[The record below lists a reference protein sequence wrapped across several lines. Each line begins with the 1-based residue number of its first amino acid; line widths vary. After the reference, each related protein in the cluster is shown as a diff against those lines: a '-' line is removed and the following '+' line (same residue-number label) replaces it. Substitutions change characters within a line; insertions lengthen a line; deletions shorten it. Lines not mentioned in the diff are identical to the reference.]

1 MQLDLTVLQNIGSE
15 FSSAAGGSPQGRR
28 AAGQK
33 LNPSDKATN
42 ANDFRSNLERAGRH
56 RETVSQKKNECDA
69 STAQTENRSR
79 TRVNSNNAPQIKGE
93 PASVD
98 SSTPQAPEEEKIKTI
113 EDENLIALVPI
124 VTDTVDPAIDTAGE
138 TKVIDFGQPTE
149 TPPEMSSAGAKDV
162 ISDLPIEVLSGVLP
176 NVGQNNGTPEHH
188 VAAVES
194 DSSVSGG
201 IAHGPGGSMAFEGEN
216 ISNAAASADHIKEAP
231 GGMDSANT
239 GKSFRTTADFMIDSK
254 ASGAISDQPDIQLSG
269 KSLSEPQIIVA
280 KSDHSSEV
288 SEHTPEIAAGKAL
301 AQEQA
306 GSERQ
311 SPENAKTAGIV
322 APISEKATVDEG
334 PHRKVFMNESMG
346 RTEADKASR
355 LVVDTEHSSRSH
367 QNSVAP
373 NDSNGS
379 QDGSSASA
387 PKTGSD
393 GDQSIKINDFV
404 SSSQRPVAGDG
415 TTPVIADNLD
425 SRPSAPKTDVLN
437 QIVDRAVFK
446 LSNGQ
451 SEVRI
456 DLKPDFLGPV
466 RLQIVTESHQVSLR
480 ILAESHAVKGI
491 IEGNLGQLKND
502 LQTQGLKV
510 DEIDVSVAKD
520 FNDSDRRSNSAA
532 YGENGRRGFAF
543 KGQNHQRNESPD
555 SRPLPN
561 RLNSRAGGID
571 YFA

>member
-1 MQLDLTVLQNIGSE
+1 MQLDFTVLQNIGSE
-15 FSSAAGGSPQGRR
+15 ISSAAGGSPQGRR

-33 LNPSDKATN
+33 LNPSDTATN
-42 ANDFRSNLERAGRH
+42 ANDFRSNLERAGGY

-69 STAQTENRSR
+69 STAQTENRAR
-79 TRVNSNNAPQIKGE
+79 TKVNSNSAPQMKGE

-98 SSTPQAPEEEKIKTI
+98 SSTPQAPEEEKTKTT

-149 TPPEMSSAGAKDV
+149 TPSEMSSAGAKDV
-162 ISDLPIEVLSGVLP
+162 ISDLPIEVPSGVLP
-176 NVGQNNGTPEHH
+176 TVGQNDGTAESQ
-188 VAAVES
+188 VAAVKSES
-194 DSSVSGG
+194 PVSGG
-201 IAHGPGGSMAFEGEN
+201 VAPGPGVSVAFEGEN
-216 ISNAAASADHIKEAP
+216 TSSAAASADHIKEAP
-231 GGMDSANT
+231 EGMDSANT
-239 GKSFRTTADFMIDSK
+239 GKPFPTTADFMVDSK
-254 ASGAISDQPDIQLSG
+254 ASGAISDQPDNQLSG

-288 SEHTPEIAAGKAL
+288 SEHVPEIAAGKAL

-311 SPENAKTAGIV
+311 SPESAKTAGKI

-334 PHRKVFMNESMG
+334 PHRSVLLNESMG

-355 LVVDTEHSSRSH
+355 LVVDNEHSSRPH
-367 QNSVAP
+367 QNSVVP
-373 NDSNGS
+373 NDSPGS

-387 PKTGSD
+387 PKNGPD
-393 GDQSIKINDFV
+393 GDQSVKINDFV
-404 SSSQRPVAGDG
+404 FSSQRPVAGDG
-415 TTPVIADNLD
+415 TTPVSAENLD
-425 SRPSAPKTDVLN
+425 SRPSAPKADVLN

-446 LSNGQ
+446 LSKGQ

-480 ILAESHAVKGI
+480 ILTESHAVKGI

-532 YGENGRRGFAF
+532 HGEHGRRGFAF

-555 SRPLPN
+555 SRRIPT
-561 RLNSRAGGID
+561 RLDSRAGGID